1 MPHHGDFP
9 VIRADG
15 RLLPGKADLDLR
27 DHIRRGRAVQ
37 PRHTA
42 ARNDRHKQHD
52 QQQPFADAFGDAVQ
66 NLHGG
71 RSGFILR
78 LVGRFLRQRLR
89 RGGHRGSLRL
99 FALFGF
105 LHDLLDGDLQ
115 RAGHIGGA
123 LFLQCRLI
131 GRGLRC
137 SSGDLGRCIDLGRD
151 SHIERRLGSVCGFF
165 FSGRSPF
172 PRRSGGFLRRCPVG
186 FLRCCSGRFFRR
198 CPGRFL
204 CRCSGGLFFCCFGS
218 FFRSC
223 PGSFLCR
230 CFGGFFRGC
239 PGRFLCG
246 CGAGLFFRRGA
257 GFGFARTGG
266 LFLGGSGLFGCRVRR
281 RFGCRRCGLRRDFRR
296 RVCRGCRL
304 FGGLP
309 GQFFLVIHILSSPK
323 FPAGNS
329 FILTELQTSASGH
342 GRFGVHGFAADAQL
356 VVHAQGVGSA

>member
-42 ARNDRHKQHD
+42 ACNDRHKQHD

-89 RGGHRGSLRL
+89 RGGHRVSLRL
-99 FALFGF
+99 FSLFGF

-123 LFLQCRLI
+123 FFLQCRFI
-131 GRGLRC
+131 GQGLRY
-137 SSGDLGRCIDLGRD
+137 SSGDFGRCIDLGRD
-151 SHIERRLGSVCGFF
+151 DRFGHCLGGVCGLFF
-165 FSGRSPF
+165 GGRSSF
-172 PRRSGGFLRRCPVG
+172 PRRSGGFLCGCPVG
-186 FLRCCSGRFFRR
+186 FLCCCSGGLFCRCPGGLFCCCSGGFLCRCFGRFFRS
-198 CPGRFL
+198 CPGGFL
-204 CRCSGGLFFCCFGS
+204 CRCSG
-218 FFRSC
+218 R
-223 PGSFLCR
+223 
-230 CFGGFFRGC
+230 FFRGC

-246 CGAGLFFRRGA
+246 RGAGLFFRRGA

-266 LFLGGSGLFGCRVRR
+266 LFGCRVRR
-281 RFGCRRCGLRRDFRR
+281 RFGCRRCGLRRNFRR

-342 GRFGVHGFAADAQL
+342 SRFGVHGFAADAQL
-356 VVHAQGVGSA
+356 VVHAQGIGSA